1 MGPRAHVPLPRGLY
15 SNPPHCSLCPSLC
28 PHCQHGYARLE
39 DGQAVG
45 VYVGRKH
52 AITCKLMRQ
61 RYLECRPLSY
71 SNPVEYELLWGP
83 RAHLETTKMKA
94 LEYMARLYRKQPQDW
109 PEQYR
114 EAVEDEEARARSEA
128 TAMFFFGPM

>member
-1 MGPRAHVPLPRGLY
+1 M
-15 SNPPHCSLCPSLC
+15 
-28 PHCQHGYARLE
+28 
-39 DGQAVG
+39 D
-45 VYVGRKH
+45 VGRKH

-114 EAVEDEEARARSEA
+114 EAAEDEEARARSEA